1 MAITNVGSTPTTS
14 TNFKLNN
21 MSNMSYCRF
30 ENTARDLQECID
42 ALDTLSADGKDAYG
56 DKLSPYELAGLTKL
70 LDLSYNLVELREK
83 IEGIFEE
90 IGYNE

>member
-1 MAITNVGSTPTTS
+1 
-14 TNFKLNN
+14 
-21 MSNMSYCRF
+21 MSYCRF
-30 ENTARDLQECID
+30 ENTARDLQDCVD
-42 ALDTLSADGKDAYG
+42 ALNALSNDGRNECG
-56 DKLSPYELAGLTKL
+56 EQLSPYELQGLTTI

>member
-1 MAITNVGSTPTTS
+1 MGN
-14 TNFKLNN
+14 L
-21 MSNMSYCRF
+21 SYCRF
-30 ENTARDLQECID
+30 ENTARDLQDCVD
-42 ALDTLSADGKDAYG
+42 ALNTLSHDGRNEYG
-56 DKLSPYELAGLTKL
+56 EQLSPYELQGLTTI

>member
-1 MAITNVGSTPTTS
+1 
-14 TNFKLNN
+14 
-21 MSNMSYCRF
+21 MSYCRF
-30 ENTARDLQECID
+30 ENTARDLQDCVD
-42 ALDTLSADGKDAYG
+42 ALNALSHDGRNEYG
-56 DKLSPYELAGLTKL
+56 DKISPYELAGLTQL